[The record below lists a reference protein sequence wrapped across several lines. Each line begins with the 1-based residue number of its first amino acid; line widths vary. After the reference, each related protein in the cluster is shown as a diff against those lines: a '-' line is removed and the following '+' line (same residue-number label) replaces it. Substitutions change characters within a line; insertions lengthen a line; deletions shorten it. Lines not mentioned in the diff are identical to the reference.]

1 MAFNHTCSKDFNV
14 GICDC
19 GDMEF
24 YRPDCVDD
32 ITDKMYD
39 WVLQGNEWHKLRFVE
54 HSLEALVE
62 SECLFARYTS
72 DD

>member
-1 MAFNHTCSKDFNV
+1 MAFYHTCSEEFGL

-19 GDMEF
+19 GKVEF

-39 WVLQGNEWHKLRFVE
+39 WVLVGKTWSKLRFVGIMFE
-54 HSLEALVE
+54 TLVE
-62 SECLFARYTS
+62 CECLFARYTS